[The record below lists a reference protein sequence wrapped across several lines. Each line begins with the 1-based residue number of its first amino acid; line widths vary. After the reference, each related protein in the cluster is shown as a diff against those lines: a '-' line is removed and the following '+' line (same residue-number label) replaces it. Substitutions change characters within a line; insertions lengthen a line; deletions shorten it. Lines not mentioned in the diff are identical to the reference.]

1 MKDVKG
7 YLTRVSTCSQQTV
20 SDCRLTL
27 VKGTSFKVRVVVVR
41 NKGWPAT
48 AMCGRHP
55 KIYMKPKTNLVE
67 RHQSG
72 LGSTKESVAIDG
84 NVTYGTSA
92 VRIRKENQFEVMHAK
107 HSTAELDRIEQKRR
121 EQTCARHI
129 TM

>member
-1 MKDVKG
+1 
-7 YLTRVSTCSQQTV
+7 
-20 SDCRLTL
+20 
-27 VKGTSFKVRVVVVR
+27 VR
-41 NKGWPAT
+41 NKGWPAA

-55 KIYMKPKTNLVE
+55 KICMKPKTNLVE